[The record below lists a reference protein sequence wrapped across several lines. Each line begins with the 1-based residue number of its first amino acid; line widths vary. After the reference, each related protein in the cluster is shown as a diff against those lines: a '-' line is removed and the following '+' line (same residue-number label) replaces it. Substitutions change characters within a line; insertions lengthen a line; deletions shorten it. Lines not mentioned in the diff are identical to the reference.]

1 MPAAPKAARQFNA
14 LEKQLTA
21 QRDKLRLRFAVQ
33 RTDVYIDREPDD
45 EGAEAN
51 RNLATHLL
59 LSNLDRDRRI
69 LSEIELALERLKTGE
84 YGVCDSCGIHIPE
97 ARLLALPW
105 ARFCVQCS
113 ERATAA

>member
-1 MPAAPKAARQFNA
+1 MSVTKTDQQFSG

-21 QRDKLRLRFAVQ
+21 QRDKLRLRFVEQ

-45 EGAEAN
+45 EGAEAS

-69 LSEIELALERLKTGE
+69 LGEIELALERLKTGE
-84 YGVCDSCGIHIPE
+84 YGICESCGESIPG
-97 ARLLALPW
+97 ARLQALTW
-105 ARFCVQCS
+105 ARFCIHCT
-113 ERATAA
+113 ERANAA